1 VNVVVT
7 GAAGLLGRHVV
18 AALARA
24 GHDVRAV
31 DRRAPAEAVT
41 PFVAADLT
49 DLGAAIEALAG
60 AEAVVHAAAL
70 PRPTGHTAATVFR
83 TNVLAAH
90 NVVEAAVLHGARR
103 LLNASSVSV
112 LGWPFNP
119 RPLLPAYLPLDEAHP
134 CLPQEAYGL
143 SKQVGEQIVAAAT
156 RRSELTAV
164 SLRMPWIQ
172 TAATFAQEVAARRDD
187 PSVAAG
193 NLWSYL
199 DADDAADA
207 FLAALE
213 RPSEGHRAVF
223 LSAADTFME
232 QPTAALVAQAFGDV
246 ELRRELP
253 GHASVIDGSAA
264 RELLGLRPRR
274 SWRDYA
280 GVGAG
285 T

>member
-1 VNVVVT
+1 MKVVVT
-7 GAAGLLGRHVV
+7 GASGLLGRHVV
-18 AALARA
+18 AALTRA

-31 DRRAPAEAVT
+31 DRVAPADAAV

-90 NVVEAAVLHGARR
+90 NVAEAAVLHGARR

-156 RRSELTAV
+156 RRSQLSAV

-172 TAATFAQEVAARRDD
+172 TAATFAEEVARRRGE

-193 NLWSYL
+193 NLWACL

-213 RPSEGHRAVF
+213 VPLEGHETLF

-232 QPTAALVAQAFGDV
+232 EPTAALVAQAFGDV
-246 ELRRELP
+246 ELRHELP
-253 GHASVIDGSAA
+253 GHASVIDSAA
-264 RELLGLRPRR
+264 ARALLGFRPRR
-274 SWRDYA
+274 SWRDYPLD
-280 GVGAG
+280 GAG
-285 T
+285 A